1 MRLSTSCTRFMTA
14 HPPGMPDPDVGCLPV
29 RVVLQTWE
37 LGVAG
42 VSPIHADFVEN
53 VDLTDLVPGHL
64 ALSTALPAI
73 MARLKLE
80 E

>member
-1 MRLSTSCTRFMTA
+1 M
-14 HPPGMPDPDVGCLPV
+14 
-29 RVVLQTWE
+29 LQTWE